1 MRSEKGDSKSEIN
14 IVEKNNKIFVNSMG
28 MEMPAKQE
36 NCKLSFN
43 LAIPPELYDKTDV
56 FFTIHNG
63 KLYGIMPTP
72 EGNMDVV
79 GLKIE

>member
-1 MRSEKGDSKSEIN
+1 
-14 IVEKNNKIFVNSMG
+14 